1 MVPHDSADCL
11 GGNAL
16 VVDEPSMPWVLRVPD
31 GWSVDTAGANEGALV
46 ALADQ
51 AETSGFTPNL
61 TLLTATLPEGFTR
74 VSVDEVLA
82 DQHQV
87 DAYYRQEMTGYRLI
101 DLTVQHMG
109 LTPEPAVYRLAMYT
123 TAEGV
128 PVTMAQFISRANGQE
143 STLTVTWATADA
155 HWIGNSQAI
164 AYCLERKT
172 RS

>member
-1 MVPHDSADCL
+1 MPHDEADYL

-16 VVDEPSMPWVLRVPD
+16 SLMNRYALGLADPEV
-31 GWSVDTAGANEGALV
+31 SVDTSGANDGALV
-46 ALADQ
+46 ARAI
-51 AETSGFTPNL
+51 SRNMGFNPNL
-61 TLLTATLPEGFTR
+61 TLLTAALPDGFTR
-74 VSVDEVLA
+74 MTVEEVLA

-101 DLTVQHMG
+101 DLAVQHMG

-128 PVTMAQFISRANGQE
+128 PVTMAQFISRADGQE

-164 AYCLERKT
+164 AYCLERKI
-172 RS
+172 RP